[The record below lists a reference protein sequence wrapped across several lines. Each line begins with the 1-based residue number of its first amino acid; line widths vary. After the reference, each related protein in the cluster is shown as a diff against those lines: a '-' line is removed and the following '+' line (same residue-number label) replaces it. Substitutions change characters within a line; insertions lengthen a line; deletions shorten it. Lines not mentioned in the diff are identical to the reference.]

1 LTFKQGKLFLSGEKS
16 LLRKKVKI
24 NSSLKPDKIYTVS
37 EVTKMVKLEL
47 ESAFPQ
53 LWVEGEISNFHRHHS
68 GHLYFTLKDEMS
80 QLRTVMFRSWA
91 QKVVFDLKDGL
102 QIIARGR
109 INVYEPRGEYQ
120 FVVEMAEPKGK
131 GALQLAFEQLKEKLK
146 NEGLFDPALKKKLP
160 LLPKKIGI
168 VTSPR
173 GAAIIDILR
182 TLDRRFARLH
192 ILIYP
197 AKVQGE
203 GAADEI
209 VEGIDYL
216 GDLPDI
222 DVLIVGRGG
231 GSMEDLWAF
240 NEEKVARSIFRCP
253 VPIISAVGHEI
264 DFTIADF
271 VADIRASTPSA
282 AAEMVVEKEQTFEE
296 RIENLENRLI
306 QNQKYFLQERR
317 HEVFSLTQHRAFQN
331 MKVSL
336 LNLEQKVDELELRAW
351 NVIRNLKQ
359 RISEIQSRTIFLEE
373 KLRSTLRGRLQQ
385 LQASWE
391 RFSVLLHSLSP
402 LNILKKGYTLCWKD
416 SGQSLIRRIDD
427 VPKEEEVTVS
437 FYKGEFSCLVQKID
451 RTKLIESRLKKN
463 DKA

>member
-1 LTFKQGKLFLSGEKS
+1 
-16 LLRKKVKI
+16 
-24 NSSLKPDKIYTVS
+24 
-37 EVTKMVKLEL
+37 M
-47 ESAFPQ
+47 
-53 LWVEGEISNFHRHHS
+53 
-68 GHLYFTLKDEMS
+68 
-80 QLRTVMFRSWA
+80 
-91 QKVVFDLKDGL
+91 
-102 QIIARGR
+102 
-109 INVYEPRGEYQ
+109 
-120 FVVEMAEPKGK
+120 VEMAEPKGK

-146 NEGLFDPALKKKLP
+146 KEGLFDPALKKKLP

-197 AKVQGE
+197 SKVQGK

-216 GDLPDI
+216 GNLPDI
-222 DVLIVGRGG
+222 DVIIVGRGG
-231 GSMEDLWAF
+231 GSIEDLWAF

-253 VPIISAVGHEI
+253 VPIISAVGHEV

-282 AAEMVVEKEQTFEE
+282 AAEMVVEKEQSFEE
-296 RIENLENRLI
+296 KIENLENRLI
-306 QNQKYFLQERR
+306 QNQKYFLQEKKQ
-317 HEVFSLTQHRAFQN
+317 EVFNLTKHRAFQN
-331 MKVSL
+331 MKIML
-336 LNLEQKVDELELRAW
+336 LNLEQKVDELELGAW